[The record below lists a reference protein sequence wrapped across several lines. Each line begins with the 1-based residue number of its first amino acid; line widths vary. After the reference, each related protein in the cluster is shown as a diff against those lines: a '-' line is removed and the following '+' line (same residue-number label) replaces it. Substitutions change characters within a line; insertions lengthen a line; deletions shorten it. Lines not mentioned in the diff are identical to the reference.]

1 MTDENEKLLK
11 VAFRKD
17 SNAKEILAGI
27 RQAQDNWA
35 KKFPERAHRLYPKVY
50 DEQGN
55 RIPKQP
61 AATP

>member
-1 MTDENEKLLK
+1 MTDENAKLLK
-11 VAFRKD
+11 VTFRKD

-35 KKFPERAHRLYPKVY
+35 KKFPEHAHRLYPKVY